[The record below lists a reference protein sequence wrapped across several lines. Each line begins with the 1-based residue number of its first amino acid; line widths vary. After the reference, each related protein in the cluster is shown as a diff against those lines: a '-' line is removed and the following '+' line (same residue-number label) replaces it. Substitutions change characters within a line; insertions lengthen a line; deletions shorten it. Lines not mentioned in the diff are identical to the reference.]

1 MILTPDTAIDPELWQ
16 WCPEG
21 VSLHVT
27 RLQVPGI
34 ERMDDALAQAALRD
48 VTVVQAATRTLV
60 DIEPEVIAFV
70 CTSSSFH
77 FGYAAEAAIRET
89 MLAAGARRAVTT
101 GGAVVAA
108 LRALGVRRVA
118 VGAPYPAAIGE
129 RLRVFLTEAGFD
141 VASLDSAPPGRLDL
155 VSDAQI
161 EAIAAAAYRPG
172 VDALFL
178 SCAALETRHLL
189 LPLAARYGV
198 PVVSSTQATMW
209 AALGAVGLAPS
220 GPEHPLHRVRP
231 GAVGGAAEPPLVPV

>member
-1 MILTPDTAIDPELWQ
+1 
-16 WCPEG
+16 
-21 VSLHVT
+21 
-27 RLQVPGI
+27 
-34 ERMDDALAQAALRD
+34 MDAESSQAALRD
-48 VTVVQAATRTLV
+48 ITVVQAATRTLV

-77 FGYAAEAAIRET
+77 FGYDAESAIRET
-89 MLAAGARRAVTT
+89 MVAAGAKRAITAS
-101 GGAVVAA
+101 GAVVAA
-108 LRALGVRRVA
+108 MRALGVRRVA
-118 VGAPYPAAIGE
+118 VGAPYAAVIGE
-129 RLRVFLTEAGFD
+129 RLRVFLTEAGLD
-141 VASLDSAPPGRLDL
+141 VASLESAPPGRLDL

-161 EAIAAAAYRPG
+161 EAIAEAAYRPG

-220 GPEHPLHRVRP
+220 GPDHPLHRVLP
-231 GAVGGAAEPPLVPV
+231 GEAAITAERALVAV